1 MTKESFQFLENYFY
15 IPYPYKKYDQI
26 FVPEFNFGAMEN
38 VACVTFTE
46 HYIFRSKQLYS
57 EYLSRS
63 NTIFHEMVH
72 MWFGNLVTMK
82 WWNDIWLN
90 ESFADYLSYYAMS
103 KGKLFPDAFEFQFSR
118 KEWAYMQDQLSTTHP
133 IVGSAEDTADA
144 FSNFDGISYAKGASV
159 LKQLTYYI
167 GEDKFRDGIRL
178 YLKKFYENNTVLEDF
193 LMCMSETSGIDIVE
207 WSKKWL
213 ETTGVNTLKF
223 NPDKDQCYIEQ
234 MPSETNHKIRDHA
247 IMYETYDKKDG
258 KISIVESNKIIISS
272 AKTDVNISSSSKFT
286 LLNAQDHDY
295 VKIHFRDEELNFIY
309 NNLKNINDRFTQ
321 RIIWGNLWQ
330 MVRDNALSAI
340 WFLNLVEKYSD
351 IEMDSTVLQEQMLQ
365 KTMSIK
371 SLKQ

>member
-1 MTKESFQFLENYFY
+1 MMYG
-15 IPYPYKKYDQI
+15 D
-26 FVPEFNFGAMEN
+26 
-38 VACVTFTE
+38 
-46 HYIFRSKQLYS
+46 
-57 EYLSRS
+57 YLGRS

-82 WWNDIWLN
+82 WWNDLWLN

-133 IVGSAEDTADA
+133 IVGSAEDTIDA
-144 FSNFDGISYAKGASV
+144 FSNFDCISYAKGASV

-178 YLKKFYENNTVLEDF
+178 YLKKFYENNTVLED
-193 LMCMSETSGIDIVE
+193 LLICMSETSGIDIVE

-247 IMYETYDKKDG
+247 IKYETYD
-258 KISIVESNKIIISS
+258 E
-272 AKTDVNISSSSKFT
+272 
-286 LLNAQDHDY
+286 
-295 VKIHFRDEELNFIY
+295 
-309 NNLKNINDRFTQ
+309 
-321 RIIWGNLWQ
+321 
-330 MVRDNALSAI
+330 
-340 WFLNLVEKYSD
+340 
-351 IEMDSTVLQEQMLQ
+351 
-365 KTMSIK
+365 
-371 SLKQ
+371 